1 MPLLTLLVL
10 TLSLEDA
17 YSTHSYLNKLAT
29 VESGGSPVTAVLEAK
44 VLTRESLWKRWEK
57 SGT

>member
-1 MPLLTLLVL
+1 MPLLTLLIL

-29 VESGGSPVTAVLEAK
+29 VESGGSPVTAV
-44 VLTRESLWKRWEK
+44 
-57 SGT
+57 